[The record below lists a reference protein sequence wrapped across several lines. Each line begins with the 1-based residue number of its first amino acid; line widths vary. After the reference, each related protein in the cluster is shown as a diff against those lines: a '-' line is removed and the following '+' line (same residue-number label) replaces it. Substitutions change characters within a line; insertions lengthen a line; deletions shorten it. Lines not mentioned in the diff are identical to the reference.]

1 GLQGGQLTLVAAGLA
16 GSLGAI
22 LRYLLSGWAQERFQR
37 DFPVGTMLVNLTGSF
52 VLGIVVG
59 ADPAETLATIALI
72 GFLGG
77 FTTFSSW
84 MVETVL
90 LGARSRGAWLNLS
103 LTLLGGVGIAVLGF
117 ILGYQEV

>member
-1 GLQGGQLTLVAAGLA
+1 
-16 GSLGAI
+16 
-22 LRYLLSGWAQERFQR
+22 
-37 DFPVGTMLVNLTGSF
+37 MLVNLTGSF
-52 VLGIVVG
+52 ALGLIAGSG
-59 ADPAETLATIALI
+59 AAETMSTMALI

-103 LTLLGGVGIAVLGF
+103 LTLLGGVAAAVLGF
-117 ILGYQEV
+117 VLTF

>member
-1 GLQGGQLTLVAAGLA
+1 VTLLAASLA
-16 GSLGAI
+16 GSLGAVF
-22 LRYLLSGWAQERFQR
+22 RYLLSGWAQERFQR
-37 DFPVGTMLVNLTGSF
+37 DFPVGTMLVNLTGSLA
-52 VLGIVVG
+52 LGLVAG
-59 ADPAETLATIALI
+59 AEPVATMSTITLI

-103 LTLLGGVGIAVLGF
+103 LTLLGGIGAAVVGYL
-117 ILGYQEV
+117 LTH